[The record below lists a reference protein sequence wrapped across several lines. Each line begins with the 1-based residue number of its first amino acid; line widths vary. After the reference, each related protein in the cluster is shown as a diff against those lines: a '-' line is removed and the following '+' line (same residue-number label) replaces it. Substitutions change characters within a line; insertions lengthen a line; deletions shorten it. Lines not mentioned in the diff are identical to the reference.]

1 VRLLSMPDLCSAL
14 TRSTTSCSAG
24 AAERGLPEP
33 ERLHARARLRSFRG
47 TGACHRL
54 LSRARVPRCC
64 LRLLLVTRPPFVR
77 RGAFVAGSNAGPF
90 DVYDGSRVA
99 SRGGVV
105 VRSRRDA
112 PFRAASHRVHARC
125 MPQVVSSNYRL
136 DAFGWLVTSATN
148 GSVGNF
154 GLLDQRAA
162 LRWVAANIAAF
173 GGDPARVT
181 LWGESAGAMSGTQ
194 NAELLLCLA
203 WPADVWLPT
212 QAWCTWFRRQA
223 AVCFSAS
230 SCSPTLLAFR
240 TPRLAIW
247 LYMATCACA
256 ADQATTCIC

>member
-1 VRLLSMPDLCSAL
+1 
-14 TRSTTSCSAG
+14 
-24 AAERGLPEP
+24 
-33 ERLHARARLRSFRG
+33 
-47 TGACHRL
+47 
-54 LSRARVPRCC
+54 
-64 LRLLLVTRPPFVR
+64 
-77 RGAFVAGSNAGPF
+77 
-90 DVYDGSRVA
+90 
-99 SRGGVV
+99 
-105 VRSRRDA
+105 
-112 PFRAASHRVHARC
+112 